1 MLNVK
6 PEDFFAIH
14 MTVPPL
20 DEQKAIAK
28 VLSAADALIAQY
40 EAKLAHLQKQ
50 KKALMQQLLTG
61 KIRVVPDSSG
71 NASTTPA

>member
-1 MLNVK
+1 
-6 PEDFFAIH
+6 